1 VVCRSYDVEK
11 EALTVTRRGIAN
23 EPRNVAIY
31 LMRHLRGD
39 SLEEIGRE
47 FEVATY
53 SSVSSVIERIK
64 AVIAK
69 DRKLRQRVEELK
81 KEINM
86 SQEQT

>member
-1 VVCRSYDVEK
+1 
-11 EALTVTRRGIAN
+11 
-23 EPRNVAIY
+23 
-31 LMRHLRGD
+31 MRHLRGD
-39 SLEEIGRE
+39 SLDEIGRE
-47 FEVATY
+47 FGVATY
-53 SSVSSVIERIK
+53 SSVSSVVERIK